1 MCPYLKCG
9 GLRPFLWTPLV
20 GWLRV
25 WPGPGIGQAQFQAE
39 EAYFVYIYMKIMYI
53 YICTLPSVLC
63 ILLNAFVFRLSC
75 WQHFIFYS
83 FFIYQQKTEI
93 VIIYIFLDNLVI
105 ISFSKCLWYTPLFDM
120 YVYEY
125 YIMYIL
131 DSTVRL

>member
-1 MCPYLKCG
+1 MEGCAPFCG
-9 GLRPFLWTPLV
+9 PPWLADSEFGLGLGLDRHNFRQKRLIL
-20 GWLRV
+20 
-25 WPGPGIGQAQFQAE
+25 
-39 EAYFVYIYMKIMYI
+39 YIFTWRLCT
-53 YICTLPSVLC
+53 YICTLSSVLC